1 MSRRDDFLVIP
12 LVTDFPAGRDPGS
25 FPRPGLSTGNSLC
38 AEMKLRPL
46 QKAILRLGSC
56 QLIRG
61 AGARMSQN
69 EFQSA
74 SSIEETEREP
84 CSVVGGPPN

>member
-1 MSRRDDFLVIP
+1 MIP
-12 LVTDFPAGRDPGS
+12 LVTQIFHLAETQEVS
-25 FPRPGLSTGNSLC
+25 RPGLSMGNSLC

-56 QLIRG
+56 QLIWG

-74 SSIEETEREP
+74 NSIEETEREP
-84 CSVVGGPPN
+84 CSAVGRPPN